1 MLGLVLAGGGA
12 RGAYEAG
19 VLRFVVERFS
29 PHFDVISGTSVGAIN
44 GAWIGSGGDVA
55 SLWSFW
61 AKLRFEDVARFSPR
75 DLLQSPARWL
85 RRTTEFGEGVG
96 LLDPSPLYALLKAR
110 VDWAGLHHR
119 IDTGQLRAM
128 MVTLTDVGSGRAH
141 IFTDGNV
148 KLRRAA
154 TSRAIPARV
163 GPEHCLA
170 SAAIPFVFP
179 AIPIDGR
186 SYVDGALRQNT
197 PLAPAIEAG
206 VDHVLV
212 IGVKRLR
219 SEEATLIVQPTPG
232 FLAGKALNALMLD
245 PIEESIRRIEALNNL
260 LTWAEGEHP
269 GFIDRCRAGHK
280 PYHVVHHAFLRP
292 SEDLGRIAAETF
304 RKGSHTLPWAVRTLL
319 GAVAAD
325 EHVQEADLLSYLFFD
340 RVFCEPLLELGYQ
353 DAKAA
358 ETDIARVLSAQA
370 SGA

>member
-1 MLGLVLAGGGA
+1 MLAGGGA

-44 GAWIGSGGDVA
+44 GAWIGSGGDVSA
-55 SLWSFW
+55 LWDFW
-61 AKLRFEDVARFSPR
+61 AKLRFQDVASFSAR

-96 LLDPSPLYALLKAR
+96 LLDPSPLYALLKSR
-110 VDWAGLHHR
+110 VDWAGLHQR
-119 IDTGQLRAM
+119 IDSGELRAM

-141 IFTDGNV
+141 IFTDGSV

-154 TSRAIPARV
+154 TARAIAARV

-179 AIPIDGR
+179 AIPIEGR
-186 SYVDGALRQNT
+186 CYVDGALRQNT

-219 SEEATLIVQPTPG
+219 SEEATIIVQPTPG

-245 PIEESIRRIEALNNL
+245 PIEESIRRIDALNNL

-269 GFIDRCRAGHK
+269 GFIARCRVAHK

-292 SEDLGRIAAETF
+292 SEDLGRIAAESF
-304 RKGSHTLPWAVRTLL
+304 RTGRHTLPWGVRTLL
-319 GAVAAD
+319 GAIAAD

-340 RVFCEPLLELGYQ
+340 RVFCEPLLDLGYK
-353 DAKAA
+353 DARAA
-358 ETDIARVLSAQA
+358 EADIGRVLSAA
-370 SGA
+370 APAG